1 MPDNWKATAEFVGI
15 LAIVASLMFLALEV
29 RQSRQIGSFEIAA
42 SQVEVQNQLREL
54 LLAHAGTWTRGCAGE
69 ELSESERS
77 KYAQIFRGYTVSL
90 YWGWVA
96 SKDSIVEID
105 KKYGVNAY
113 AANYHRYP
121 GFASMSDDQ
130 VEWFKNVGVES
141 QESVRQFGEAIGR
154 RIVELREIEP
164 NPDFPLAFCGI

>member
-15 LAIVASLMFLALEV
+15 LAIVASLVFLAFEV
-29 RQSRQIGSFEIAA
+29 RQSRQIGSDQISA
-42 SQVEVQNQLREL
+42 SIVETQNQLREML
-54 LLAHAGTWTRGCAGE
+54 LDHADVWSRGCAGQ
-69 ELSESERS
+69 ELSDSEKT
-77 KYAQIFRGYTVSL
+77 KYAQLFRGYVVGL

-105 KKYGVNAY
+105 QMFGVNAY

-121 GFASMSDDQ
+121 GFASMGNDQ
-130 VEWFKNVGVES
+130 IEYFKNVDVES
-141 QESVRQFGEAIGR
+141 PENVREFGEAIGR

-164 NPDFPLAFCGI
+164 NPDFDPAFCGL